1 MCSRTLEKNI
11 KLFLFR
17 YISRALRRDPLRHER
32 IAERTYSS
40 HTVVVACDAASGRC
54 NVHGDASLAML
65 GVKFR
70 GTQYPHPKKPAR
82 SRKIWYNI
90 PHAKHLPPYQLHL

>member
-65 GVKFR
+65 GEAKALFVEGFR
-70 GTQYPHPKKPAR
+70 VV
-82 SRKIWYNI
+82 NN
-90 PHAKHLPPYQLHL
+90 KHRPTRRRTGRLLCSAP